1 MMVLVEKPPE
11 RVRYFDGQLLG
22 VDDLRAEQE
31 YHRSMRYLHNRLH
44 GSGVASG
51 FDVGVVD
58 GEVHVGPGLAIDA
71 AGREIVLTEAV
82 CLDATVVPAGGRW
95 RLVVEWAEQPARAV
109 PVPGDEPQASRW
121 VERPRL
127 SLVAAG
133 KVRDDVLLLAHVTRG
148 ADGDLRVDP
157 SVRERLGRHGR
168 PPVERRRFRPRR

>member
-1 MMVLVEKPPE
+1 MVVVEKPPE

-51 FDVGVVD
+51 FDVSVEGS
-58 GEVHVGPGLAIDA
+58 EVHVGPGLAIDA
-71 AGREIVLTEAV
+71 AGREIVLTETACV
-82 CLDATVVPAGGRW
+82 DASVVPPSGRW
-95 RLVVEWAEQPARAV
+95 RLVVEWAEEPARAV
-109 PVPGDEPQASRW
+109 PVPGDEPQPTRW

-133 KVRDDVLLLAHVTRG
+133 EVRDDVLLLAHVTRG
-148 ADGDLRVDP
+148 PTGVLRVDA
-157 SVRERLGRHGR
+157 SVRQRLGRHGR

>member
-1 MMVLVEKPPE
+1 MEKPPE

-51 FDVGVVD
+51 FDVSVGEGGSRD
-58 GEVHVGPGLAIDA
+58 GLRVGPGLAIDA
-71 AGREIVLTEAV
+71 AGREIVLTAAAA
-82 CLDATVVPAGGRW
+82 LDASVVPAGGRW
-95 RLVVEWAEQPARAV
+95 RLVVEWAEEPAHPV
-109 PVPGDEPQASRW
+109 PVPGDEPQHSRW

-133 KVRDDVLLLAHVTRG
+133 QVRDDVVLLAHVTRAATG
-148 ADGDLRVDP
+148 ELRVDP
-157 SVRERLGRHGR
+157 SVRRLLGRHGR

>member
-1 MMVLVEKPPE
+1 MMVVVDKPPE

-51 FDVGVVD
+51 FDVVVD
-58 GEVHVGPGLAIDA
+58 GGDVRVGPGLAIDA
-71 AGREIVLTEAV
+71 AGREIVLTEAER
-82 CLDATVVPAGGRW
+82 LDASAVPPSGRW
-95 RLVVEWAEQPARAV
+95 RLVVEWAEEPARAV
-109 PVPGDEPQASRW
+109 PVPGDEPQPTRW
-121 VERPRL
+121 VERPKL

-133 KVRDDVLLLAHVTRG
+133 EVGDDVLVLAHVTRG
-148 ADGDLRVDP
+148 PTGELRADA
-157 SVRERLGRHGR
+157 SVRQQLGRRGR